1 MELERI
7 MKRNLIVAC
16 LTSLFVFL
24 QLISFAFATA
34 ATSNDTITLDQVF
47 FGTLLLKLEE
57 GSEEHIPAPLLSSR
71 YDIDITGVI
80 ARTTLTQHF
89 RNSSDLW
96 LEGIYAFPMPDGS
109 AIDGLRMRIGD
120 RFIEG
125 QIKEKKKA
133 RKTYEKAKSEGKKA
147 ALLVQHRPNLF
158 TNSVANIGPGD
169 IISVQI
175 TYQQIIK
182 PDAETYTLRAPLV
195 AAPRYAP
202 QPVVQVL
209 TSGGNGWHPVKTD
222 RAGVLTNN
230 AVRDPRILAP
240 NFPHNPV
247 EITVRLNA
255 GFPLGPVTSSS
266 HKVLIEREDDNT
278 ALISLDAEAPA
289 DRDFVLSW
297 LPQDFQQ
304 PQFSLFKET
313 MESGT
318 YYLAMVTPPP
328 LGKIK
333 VLPPRNVI
341 FVQDVSGSMSGGSI
355 EQAQSGL
362 EIALERLQPE
372 DHFNIIFFND
382 EFHSLSRHLLPAT
395 PKNIRRGL
403 KAVSNMEATGGTEML
418 PALELALRLARQTK
432 GGRLTQI
439 IFLTDGEVSN
449 EAEMMR
455 AIHAG
460 LGKSRLF
467 TVGIGSAPNGYFMNA
482 AAYMGR
488 GSNVYI
494 NDLEM
499 VAEQMERLFAK
510 LEAPVL
516 TDLKI
521 MLPGNAGG
529 LTPNPLPDLYAGE
542 PVVAAFMAK
551 GELPGQVRITGNL
564 GSHKVQLIMD
574 AGKAIERAGV
584 AKLWARQHIR
594 GYEMLRNS
602 SHADKDLKEKLISNI
617 LRLAL
622 DFQLISSQT
631 SLVAVD
637 VTPSRSPGERIHSQQ
652 IANNLPKGWDPK
664 YWFPKNNQAIRKAN
678 LSPGLSPTALAMLKT
693 AVSHSAQSTRIAI
706 PKTAL
711 NWRTTMYASLLL
723 LLVGAGLLLWISR
736 RRSSVAIKMPG

>member
-1 MELERI
+1 
-7 MKRNLIVAC
+7 MKQR
-16 LTSLFVFL
+16 LTIYLLSILFVFL
-24 QLISFAFATA
+24 QFMSFTYAKTGE
-34 ATSNDTITLDQVF
+34 NDDTITLDQVF

-57 GSEEHIPAPLLSSR
+57 GSGEHISAPLLSSR

-89 RNSSDLW
+89 KNSSDLW
-96 LEGIYAFPMPDGS
+96 LEGVYAFPLPDGS

-133 RKTYEKAKSEGKKA
+133 QKTYEKAKSEGKKA

-158 TNSVANIGPGD
+158 TNSVANIGPGE
-169 IISVQI
+169 IIAVQI
-175 TYQQIIK
+175 TYQQIIE
-182 PDAETYTLRAPLV
+182 PDAETYTLKAPLV
-195 AAPRYAP
+195 AGPRYEP

-209 TSGGNGWHPVKTD
+209 RSDAGGWHLVKADSAST
-222 RAGVLTNN
+222 LTNN
-230 AVRDPRILAP
+230 AIRDPRTLVA
-240 NFPHNPV
+240 NSPHNPV

-255 GFPLGPVTSSS
+255 GFPLGPVTSNS
-266 HKVLIEREDDNT
+266 HKVLIEREGDNT
-278 ALISLDAEAPA
+278 AVISLDAAAPA
-289 DRDFVLSW
+289 NRDFVLSW
-297 LPQDFQQ
+297 LPRDFEQ

-313 MESGT
+313 TDSGT
-318 YYLAMVTPPP
+318 YYLAMVTPPR

-333 VLPPRNVI
+333 ALPPRNII
-341 FVQDVSGSMSGGSI
+341 FVQDVSGSMSGESI
-355 EQAQSGL
+355 EQARSGL
-362 EIALERLQPE
+362 RIALERLHPE
-372 DHFNIIFFND
+372 DHFNIIFFSD
-382 EFHSLSRHLLPAT
+382 EIHTLSRHLLPAT
-395 PKNIRRGL
+395 PKNIRRSL
-403 KAVSNMEATGGTEML
+403 NAVSQMEADGGTDML
-418 PALELALRLARQTK
+418 PALNLALKLARQEN

-439 IFLTDGEVSN
+439 VFLTDGAVTN

-467 TVGIGSAPNGYFMNA
+467 TVGIGSAPNGYFMKTA
-482 AAYMGR
+482 ADMGR

-494 NDLEM
+494 TDFEM
-499 VAEQMERLFAK
+499 VTEQMERLFAK

-521 MLPGNAGG
+521 MLPSNAGR

-542 PVVAAFMAK
+542 PVVAAFLAK
-551 GELPGQVRITGNL
+551 GEVQGQIRVVGNL

-574 AGKAIERAGV
+574 TSKAIERAGV

-602 SHADKDLKEKLISNI
+602 SLANDDVKEKLISSI
-617 LRLAL
+617 LALAL

-637 VTPSRSPGERIHSQQ
+637 VTPTRRPGEHLDSQK
-652 IANNLPKGWDPK
+652 IANNLPKGWDAK
-664 YWFPKNNQAIRKAN
+664 YWFPKNNEILRNAILA
-678 LSPGLSPTALAMLKT
+678 PTALAMLKN
-693 AVSHSAQSTRIAI
+693 ANLHSAQSNRIGM

-711 NWRTTMYASLLL
+711 NWRTTIYFGLLL
-723 LLVGAGLLLWISR
+723 LLIGAGLLFWISGR
-736 RRSSVAIKMPG
+736 RNSLTIKMAG

>member
-1 MELERI
+1 
-7 MKRNLIVAC
+7 MKRNLIVTC

-24 QLISFAFATA
+24 QFISFAFANVG
-34 ATSNDTITLDQVF
+34 TSNDTITLDQVF

-57 GSEEHIPAPLLSSR
+57 GSEEYIPAPLLSSR

-96 LEGIYAFPMPDGS
+96 LEGIYAFPLPDGS

-125 QIKEKKKA
+125 QIKEKEKA

-158 TNSVANIGPGD
+158 TNSVANIGPGE
-169 IISVQI
+169 IIAVQI
-175 TYQQIIK
+175 TYQQVIK

-195 AAPRYAP
+195 AAPRYEP

-209 TSGGNGWHPVKTD
+209 RSDAGGWHPVKAD
-222 RAGVLTNN
+222 SAGVLTNN
-230 AVRDPRILAP
+230 AVRDLRTLAP
-240 NFPHNPV
+240 NSPHNPV
-247 EITVRLNA
+247 EITVRLDA
-255 GFPLGPVTSSS
+255 GFPLGPVTSNS
-266 HKVLIEREDDNT
+266 HKVLIERKDNKS
-278 ALISLDAEAPA
+278 AVISLDAAAPA

-313 MESGT
+313 TDSGT
-318 YYLAMVTPPP
+318 YYLAMVTPPR

-333 VLPPRNVI
+333 VLPPRNII
-341 FVQDVSGSMSGGSI
+341 FVQDVSGSMSGESI
-355 EQAQSGL
+355 EQARSGL

-372 DHFNIIFFND
+372 DHFNIIFFSS

-395 PKNIRRGL
+395 PKNIRRAL
-403 KAVSNMEATGGTEML
+403 NAVSRMKADGGTEML
-418 PALELALRLARQTK
+418 PALNLALKLARQK
-432 GGRLTQI
+432 NGGRLTQVV
-439 IFLTDGEVSN
+439 FLTDGEVSN

-467 TVGIGSAPNGYFMNA
+467 TVGIGSAPNGYFMKA
-482 AAYMGR
+482 AADMGR

-521 MLPGNAGG
+521 MLPSNAGR

-542 PVVAAFMAK
+542 PVVAAFLAK
-551 GELPGQVRITGNL
+551 SEVPGQVRITGNL
-564 GSHKVQLIMD
+564 GSQKVQLIMD
-574 AGKAIERAGV
+574 AGEAIERVGV

-602 SHADKDLKEKLISNI
+602 SLADKDLKEKLISNI
-617 LRLAL
+617 LSLAL

-637 VTPSRSPGERIHSQQ
+637 VTLSRSPGERVHSQQ

-664 YWFPKNNQAIRKAN
+664 YWFPKNNQIIRKAS
-678 LSPGLSPTALAMLKT
+678 LAPGLSPTALAKLKT
-693 AVSHSAQSTRIAI
+693 AVSHAAKSNRIGI

-723 LLVGAGLLLWISR
+723 LLIGAGLLLWMSG
-736 RRSSVAIKMPG
+736 RRSSVSIKMTG

>member
-1 MELERI
+1 MALEQI

-16 LTSLFVFL
+16 LTSIFVFL
-24 QLISFAFATA
+24 QLMSFAFSNVGAN
-34 ATSNDTITLDQVF
+34 NDTITLDQVF

-57 GSEEHIPAPLLSSR
+57 GSEEHIPTPLLSSR

-89 RNSSDLW
+89 RNSSGLW

-133 RKTYEKAKSEGKKA
+133 KKIYEKAKSKGKKA

-158 TNSVANIGPGD
+158 TNSVANIGPGE

-175 TYQQIIK
+175 TYQQIIE
-182 PDAETYTLRAPLV
+182 PDADTYALRAPLV
-195 AAPRYAP
+195 AAPRY
-202 QPVVQVL
+202 QPEPSVQL
-209 TSGGNGWHPVKTD
+209 ALNEGNGWHPVKPD
-222 RAGVLTNN
+222 DAGILTNG
-230 AVRDPRILAP
+230 AIIDPRTFASAS
-240 NFPHNPV
+240 PHNPV

-255 GFPLGPVTSSS
+255 GFPLGQISSNT
-266 HKVLIEREDDNT
+266 HKVAIERKDDR
-278 ALISLDAEAPA
+278 AAIIKLDTKEPA

-318 YYLAMVTPPP
+318 YYLATVTPPR

-333 VLPPRNVI
+333 VLPPRNII
-341 FVQDVSGSMSGGSI
+341 FVQDVSGSMSGESI
-355 EQAQSGL
+355 EQARSGL
-362 EIALERLQPE
+362 EIALERLQPQ
-372 DHFNIIFFND
+372 DHFNIIFFSD
-382 EFHSLSRHLLPAT
+382 EFDSLSRRLLPAT

-418 PALELALRLARQTK
+418 PALELALRLARQAK
-432 GGRLTQI
+432 GERLTQI
-439 IFLTDGEVSN
+439 IFLTDGAVSN

-494 NDLEM
+494 NNLEM
-499 VAEQMERLFAK
+499 VTERMERLFAK

-521 MLPGNAGG
+521 ILPSNAGG

-564 GSHKVQLIMD
+564 GSHKVQLIID
-574 AGKAIERAGV
+574 ADKAIERIGV

-602 SHADKDLKEKLISNI
+602 SQADKDLKEKLISNI
-617 LRLAL
+617 LTLAL

-637 VTPSRSPGERIHSQQ
+637 VTPSRNLGEHLNSRQ

-664 YWFPKNNQAIRKAN
+664 YWFPKNNPILRKAS
-678 LSPGLSPTALAMLKT
+678 LAHDLSPTALAKLKT
-693 AVSHSAQSTRIAI
+693 AVSQTTKGNKIGI

-711 NWRTTMYASLLL
+711 NWRTTTYTSLILLL
-723 LLVGAGLLLWISR
+723 IGAGLLLWVSG
-736 RRSSVAIKMPG
+736 RRSSAAIKMKG

>member
-1 MELERI
+1 
-7 MKRNLIVAC
+7 MKRKLTIGC

-24 QLISFAFATA
+24 QFISFTFANVG
-34 ATSNDTITLDQVF
+34 TSNDTITLDQVF
-47 FGTLLLKLEE
+47 FGTLLLKLEA
-57 GSEEHIPAPLLSSR
+57 GSGKHISAPLLSSR

-89 RNSSDLW
+89 KNSSDLW
-96 LEGIYAFPMPDGS
+96 LEGIYAFPLPDGA

-158 TNSVANIGPGD
+158 TNSVANIGPGE
-169 IISVQI
+169 IIAVQI
-175 TYQQIIK
+175 TYQQVIK
-182 PDAETYTLRAPLV
+182 PDAETYTLRVPLV
-195 AAPRYAP
+195 AAPRYEP
-202 QPVVQVL
+202 RPVVQVL
-209 TSGGNGWHPVKTD
+209 RSDAGGWHPVKAD
-222 RAGVLTNN
+222 SAGVLTNN
-230 AVRDPRILAP
+230 VVRDLRTLAP
-240 NFPHNPV
+240 NSPHNPV
-247 EITVRLNA
+247 EITVRLKA
-255 GFPLGPVTSSS
+255 GFPLGPVTSNS
-266 HKVLIEREDDNT
+266 HKVLIEREGDNT
-278 ALISLDAEAPA
+278 AVISLDTAAPA

-297 LPQDFQQ
+297 LPRDFEQ

-313 MESGT
+313 TDSGT
-318 YYLAMVTPPP
+318 YYLAMVTPPR

-333 VLPPRNVI
+333 VLPPRNII
-341 FVQDVSGSMSGGSI
+341 FVQDVSGSMSGESI
-355 EQAQSGL
+355 EQARSGL

-372 DHFNIIFFND
+372 DHFNIIFFSS

-403 KAVSNMEATGGTEML
+403 NAVSNMEATGGTEML
-418 PALELALRLARQTK
+418 PALEFALKLARQEN

-467 TVGIGSAPNGYFMNA
+467 TVGIGSAPNGYFMKA
-482 AAYMGR
+482 AADMGR

-521 MLPGNAGG
+521 MLPSNAGR

-542 PVVAAFMAK
+542 PVVAAFLAK
-551 GELPGQVRITGNL
+551 GEVPGQVRITGNL
-564 GSHKVQLIMD
+564 GSQKVQLIMD

-602 SHADKDLKEKLISNI
+602 SLADKDLKEKLISNI
-617 LRLAL
+617 LSLAL

-637 VTPSRSPGERIHSQQ
+637 VTPSRSPGERVHSQQ
-652 IANNLPKGWDPK
+652 IANNLPKGWDAK
-664 YWFPKNNQAIRKAN
+664 YWFPKNHQILRKAS
-678 LSPGLSPTALAMLKT
+678 LAPGLSPAALAKLKQ
-693 AVSHSAQSTRIAI
+693 AVPQSAQSKRIRI

-711 NWRTTMYASLLL
+711 NWRVTMYASLLL
-723 LLVGAGLLLWISR
+723 LLIGAGLLFWISR
-736 RRSSVAIKMPG
+736 HRSSVTIKMTG